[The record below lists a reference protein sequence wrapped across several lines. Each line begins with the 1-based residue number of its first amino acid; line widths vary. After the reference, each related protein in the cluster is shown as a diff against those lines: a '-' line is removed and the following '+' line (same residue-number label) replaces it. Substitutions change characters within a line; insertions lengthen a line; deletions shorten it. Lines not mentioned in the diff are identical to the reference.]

1 MRLRQ
6 AHRPRHASAARRQE
20 SMMTDTSALEPAEYL
35 RRLFDDVEFSYLVVV
50 AAELG
55 VADLLAPGPQSI
67 ADLSE
72 AAGVDAQSLYRV
84 LRALASRGLF
94 REDDDQQFSL
104 TPLADPLR
112 RDAPQS
118 IRPQALWSGSEAYR
132 RTWGDLSYSVR
143 SGEPAFDHVYGKPF
157 FEYLA
162 EQPALA
168 KIFNDVMTS
177 DSSDEGASIAAA
189 HDFSGY
195 RRIVDVGGGH
205 GALLTAVL
213 DRYPGPLGVL
223 FDLPD
228 VVGTARGA
236 IDSHIAAGRVEKL
249 AGDFSEAVPRG
260 GDAYLLKWI
269 VHDWDD
275 EAAIRILTSCRT
287 AMAPTGKVLLV
298 EVVIPQG
305 TAGTDAT
312 RLDTTML
319 VFTGSRERT
328 EREYRD
334 LLHRAGL
341 TLLTI
346 TPTASP
352 FSILEATPA
361 QDGQR

>member
-1 MRLRQ
+1 
-6 AHRPRHASAARRQE
+6 
-20 SMMTDTSALEPAEYL
+20 
-35 RRLFDDVEFSYLVVV
+35 VV
-50 AAELG
+50 AAQLG
-55 VADLLAPGPQSI
+55 VADLLASGPRSI
-67 ADLSE
+67 VDLS
-72 AAGVDAQSLYRV
+72 AATGVDAQSLYRV
-84 LRALASRGLF
+84 LGALATRGLF
-94 REDDDQQFSL
+94 REDDGKRFSL
-104 TPLADPLR
+104 TPLAEPLR
-112 RDAPQS
+112 QDAPHS

-132 RTWGDLSYSVR
+132 RTWGDLAYSVR
-143 SGEPAFDHVYGKPF
+143 TGRPAFDHVYGKPF
-157 FEYLA
+157 FDYLA
-162 EQPALA
+162 EDPAFA

-205 GALLTAVL
+205 GALLAAIV
-213 DRYPGPLGVL
+213 DRYPGPLGLL

-228 VVGTARGA
+228 VVDTARGA
-236 IDSHIAAGRVEKL
+236 IDRHIAAGRVEKV
-249 AGDFSEAVPRG
+249 AGDFSEAVPDA

-275 EAAIRILTSCRT
+275 EAAIRILTNCGT
-287 AMAPTGKVLLV
+287 AMAPAGKVLLV

-305 TAGTDAT
+305 TAGSDAT

-328 EREYRD
+328 EGEYRE

-341 TLLTI
+341 TLVKI
-346 TPTASP
+346 APTASP